1 MARILNIFIFVFLL
15 AICMSSFEKYL
26 FTSFAHFKIRLFRFH
41 AIYWVPATSQRLTPY
56 QINSLQLLPPA
67 FLLSAGCSFI
77 VRILY
82 SLMWFLLPVSTFEA
96 YVSESTSKEFFPRP
110 VSWNL
115 PPIFHCFRVPAHT
128 FAYLAPLQLTPFRCL
143 VWFEWQWAPRGS

>member
-1 MARILNIFIFVFLL
+1 MARILNIFIFAFLL

-26 FTSFAHFKIRLFRFH
+26 FISFAHFKIRLFRFH
-41 AIYWVPATSQRLTPY
+41 AIHWVPATSQRLTPY
-56 QINSLQLLPPA
+56 QINSLQLLPPT
-67 FLLSAGCSFI
+67 FLLSAHLLSGYFI
-77 VRILY
+77 VWCD
-82 SLMWFLLPVSTFEA
+82 SVCQFLLLKLMFP
-96 YVSESTSKEFFPRP
+96 ESTSKEFFPRP

-115 PPIFHCFRVPAHT
+115 PPVFHCFRVPAHT